1 MSGCRLAVDIG
12 GTFTDVVLQSPSGF
26 ASGKVLTTPAA
37 PEEGVI
43 EGILQV
49 LANAKVRPEEIDLAI
64 HGTTLATNAIIER
77 NGAKTALITT
87 EGFRDTLE
95 FAFGHRSDQYDLDLV
110 RAEPLVRRP
119 WRFEVPERIAA
130 DGSVLLAL
138 DEQVVRQVAQ
148 KLKAEEVESA
158 GISFMHSY
166 RNSDHER
173 RVREILLEEL
183 PGLYVSVS
191 YEVCPEI
198 REFERT
204 STTIANAYIQPLIAA
219 YLGNLV
225 KQLEEI
231 GYTNPLLMIMSSGS
245 LTSVETAMRLPIRLV
260 ESGPAGGAILG
271 QHISQQI
278 GATRSIAL
286 DMGGT
291 TAKIVLLNDY
301 EARHSRMMEVARAY
315 RFLPGSGLPLRIP
328 VIDMIEIGAG
338 GGSIAQV
345 DELGRIAVGPESA
358 GAVPGPACYGNGGD
372 RPTVTDSD
380 LVLGKLDGEFFAGG
394 TMALHEDIART
405 AIDCHVAQPAGID
418 IPASA
423 AGTVEIVDEKMANA
437 TRVHAADAGEDVES
451 RVLIATGG
459 AGPLHAARIA
469 EKLEIETVVIPQGAG
484 VGSAHGF
491 LKAPVAYE
499 AVYSHLA
506 ALDTFDPDA
515 INAIFSHLHE
525 EAVAIIQRA
534 AGKAAL
540 VERRF
545 ADIRY
550 RGQGHELN
558 IELPARAY
566 GEDDANVIGTLYDA
580 QYEKNYGRRIPGLKA
595 EVLTWTL
602 LLTAES
608 DVPDTAAPQLCG
620 AVGAAPFES
629 KRLVFDTDLGKFVDA
644 SVIRRTQAR
653 AGSTFRGPALIIEDQ
668 TSIWVPSSFDGS
680 VSAHG
685 HVILTKRATKA
696 GIA

>member
-1 MSGCRLAVDIG
+1 MGGYRLAVDIG
-12 GTFTDVVLQSPSGF
+12 GTFTDVVLQSPSGYV
-26 ASGKVLTTPAA
+26 SGKVLTTPAA

-43 EGILQV
+43 QGILQV
-49 LANAKVRPEEIDLAI
+49 LENAKVRPEEIDLAI

-77 NGAKTALITT
+77 HGAKTALITT

-110 RAEPLVRRP
+110 RAAPLVGRP
-119 WRFEVPERIAA
+119 WRLEVPERIAA

-138 DEQVVRQVAQ
+138 DEKAVHAIA
-148 KLKAEEVESA
+148 KNLKAEKVESA
-158 GISFMHSY
+158 GICFMHSY
-166 RNSDHER
+166 CNSDHER
-173 RVREILLEEL
+173 RVREILLEEV

-204 STTIANAYIQPLIAA
+204 STTIANAYIQPLIAT

-225 KQLEEI
+225 KRLEEI

-245 LTSVETAMRLPIRLV
+245 LASVETAMRLPIRLV

-271 QHISQQI
+271 QHISKQI
-278 GATRSIAL
+278 GAVRSIAL

-291 TAKIVLLNDY
+291 TAKIVLLNEY

-345 DELGRIAVGPESA
+345 DELGRIAVGPESS
-358 GAVPGPACYGNGGD
+358 GAVPGPACYGNGGE

-380 LVLGKLDGEFFAGG
+380 LVLGKLDGKFFAGG
-394 TMALHEDIART
+394 TMALHEDMART
-405 AIDCHVAQPAGID
+405 ALERHVAQPAAID
-418 IPASA
+418 MAAAA
-423 AGTVEIVDEKMANA
+423 AGTIEIVDEKMANA

-499 AVYSHLA
+499 AVYSHLV
-506 ALDTFDPDA
+506 ALDAFDPEA
-515 INAIFSHLHE
+515 INAIFARLRE

-540 VERRF
+540 NERRF

-566 GEDDANVIGTLYDA
+566 GKDDAAVIGTLYDA

-602 LLTAES
+602 LLTAAIE
-608 DVPDTAAPQLCG
+608 VPDDVAPQSG
-620 AVGAAPFES
+620 GAAGPAPVDS
-629 KRLVFDTDLGKFVDA
+629 MRSVFDTDLGKFVDA
-644 SVIRRTQAR
+644 SVIRRTQAG
-653 AGSTFRGPALIIEDQ
+653 AGSTFSGPALIIEDQ
-668 TSIWVPSSFDGS
+668 TTIWVPSSFDGS

-685 HVILTKRATKA
+685 HVILTKRTTQA